1 MSQQLEVDEND
12 NSQALGVNDLQF
24 TIKTNN
30 AQDAINVTSGLANYK
45 CKVKNK
51 NTEKKDWKNSSLFS
65 QTIKPLWFFS
75 SLEKKKLME
84 KAVLI
89 LLMKLSVISKHFE
102 KEKSLNQDSL
112 ERVCFD

>member
-12 NSQALGVNDLQF
+12 NSQALGVNDVQF

-51 NTEKKDWKNSSLFS
+51 NTGKKDEIFHYCR
-65 QTIKPLWFFS
+65 KPYNFYDFFS

-89 LLMKLSVISKHFE
+89 LLMKLFVISKHFE
-102 KEKSLNQDSL
+102 KEKSLG
-112 ERVCFD
+112 